1 MSAPVR
7 EHSRGA
13 AGVIWIS
20 AVGLFLL
27 PWLEFWLMQGVGLAL
42 VPAIVWALITG
53 GAGWSFAGREG
64 QDLWTQLESDDQNG
78 RVPTEEGLDAMLVVI
93 GGWALIVPGLLTD
106 ALGVAL
112 LVPPLRQSAIAPMRR
127 VIRSR
132 WL

>member
-1 MSAPVR
+1 M
-7 EHSRGA
+7 
-13 AGVIWIS
+13 IWIF
-20 AVGLFLL
+20 AVGLLLL
-27 PWLEFWLMQGVGLAL
+27 PWLEFLLMQGIGLGL

-53 GAGWSFAGREG
+53 GAGWWFAGREG
-64 QDLWTQLESDDQNG
+64 LDLWTELESDVQNG

-112 LVPPLRQSAIAPMRR
+112 LLPPLRQSAIAPMRR